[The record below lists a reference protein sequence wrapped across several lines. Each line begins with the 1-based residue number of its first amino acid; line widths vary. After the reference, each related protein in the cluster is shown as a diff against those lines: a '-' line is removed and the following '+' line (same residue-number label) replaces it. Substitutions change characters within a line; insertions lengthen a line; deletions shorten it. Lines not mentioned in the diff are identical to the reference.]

1 MLETGFKGSRVKL
14 LESFAVP
21 LNWSTFLN
29 TLILCCARSNNFF
42 FQSVSTM
49 DWPTEQVT
57 SGKMD
62 ASTTVSVRMD
72 TWDCTNVPRGERT
85 FIYQRVPAVPVNF

>member
-1 MLETGFKGSRVKL
+1 M
-14 LESFAVP
+14 
-21 LNWSTFLN
+21 
-29 TLILCCARSNNFF
+29 FF

-49 DWPTEQVT
+49 AWPTEQVS

-85 FIYQRVPAVPVNF
+85 FIYQVFKQYRFLIDKNANCLSGFLPGDLIFGFFLDHF

>member
-1 MLETGFKGSRVKL
+1 M
-14 LESFAVP
+14 A
-21 LNWSTFLN
+21 
-29 TLILCCARSNNFF
+29 
-42 FQSVSTM
+42 
-49 DWPTEQVT
+49 WPTEQVS

-85 FIYQRVPAVPVNF
+85 FIYQVFKQYRFLIDKNANCLSGIFSQWSNFHFFHDHF

>member
-1 MLETGFKGSRVKL
+1 MQEV
-14 LESFAVP
+14 
-21 LNWSTFLN
+21 
-29 TLILCCARSNNFF
+29 IIFF

-72 TWDCTNVPRGERT
+72 TWDCTNVPRGERS
-85 FIYQRVPAVPVNF
+85 FIYQVLKQYQFLIDKNAYCISGNFSWGSNFRFFCNHF